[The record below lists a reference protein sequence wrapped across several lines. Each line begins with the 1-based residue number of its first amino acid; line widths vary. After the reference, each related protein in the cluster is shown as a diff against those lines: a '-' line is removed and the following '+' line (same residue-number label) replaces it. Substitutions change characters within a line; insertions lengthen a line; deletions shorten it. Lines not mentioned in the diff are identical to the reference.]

1 MFNIKQNNNLILI
14 SNFNKI
20 KNILF
25 ENNFE
30 I

>member
-1 MFNIKQNNNLILI
+1 MYKIKQNNNLILI

-25 ENNFE
+25 EKNFE